1 MRNPSLAASFFW
13 TDRTFYLWPWNASG
27 PSVWRVVESSFLI
40 CNMRCGPD
48 GHSATLSC
56 SAALSHPYGPIP
68 VWGKVRPSMRP
79 FMKNSRFLL
88 FLLTFVLASC
98 TLLGCTSAPVTPADP
113 GSLVQAKRIVPVCQA
128 IAGTYQC
135 NWIELNAPAAR
146 PVPASARRIIL

>member
-1 MRNPSLAASFFW
+1 
-13 TDRTFYLWPWNASG
+13 
-27 PSVWRVVESSFLI
+27 
-40 CNMRCGPD
+40 
-48 GHSATLSC
+48 
-56 SAALSHPYGPIP
+56 
-68 VWGKVRPSMRP
+68 
-79 FMKNSRFLL
+79 MKNSRFLL

-146 PVPASARRIIL
+146 PVPASARRIFL